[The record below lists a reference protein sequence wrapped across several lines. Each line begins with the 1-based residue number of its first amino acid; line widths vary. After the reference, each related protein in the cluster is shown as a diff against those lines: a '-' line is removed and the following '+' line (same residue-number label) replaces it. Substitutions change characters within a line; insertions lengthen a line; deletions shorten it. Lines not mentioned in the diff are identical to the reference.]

1 MKGNLMDNYELI
13 YKLQNEINEP
23 KILGPDNN
31 NINFIEE
38 LFNCKIMLNYSELF
52 LLLDNIDQKENLI
65 KMFTFLEKLLHE
77 GINFNSRDL
86 IVIKKAIVDNKEE
99 QLMNLYL
106 KKEAI
111 VSLVSGK
118 AIYPKTLNQA
128 HYIHELNKNDIVF
141 GIGPAG
147 TGKTYL
153 AILYAASLLKKQQ
166 IKKIVLVRPVVEAG
180 EKLGFLPGDLKE
192 KVDPYLVPLYDAL
205 NECFGKENVNKMMEK
220 GVIEVAP
227 LAYMRGRTLENACII
242 LDEAQNTTTM
252 QMKMFLTRL
261 GFNSKM
267 IITGDITQIDLPHKN
282 MSGLIEALNILKNL
296 NGLSIVE
303 FNNSDVMRHPLV
315 FKIVNRYN
323 KMNEAKDEN

>member
-1 MKGNLMDNYELI
+1 MSDFKFI
-13 YKLQNEINEP
+13 YKLQSEINEP
-23 KILGPDNN
+23 KILGPENKN
-31 NINFIEE
+31 LKFIEE
-38 LFNCKIMLNYSELF
+38 LFDCQLMLNYTEVFVSSENNDLQN
-52 LLLDNIDQKENLI
+52 DII
-65 KMFTFLEKLLHE
+65 KMFKFLEKLLIE
-77 GINFNSRDL
+77 GVNFNTRDL
-86 IVIKKAIVDNKEE
+86 IVIKKAINDNSEDK
-99 QLMNLYL
+99 LMNLYL

-111 VSLVSGK
+111 VSLATGK
-118 AIYPKTLNQA
+118 AIYPKTLNQSI
-128 HYIHELNKNDIVF
+128 YINELNKNDIVF

-153 AILYAASLLKKQQ
+153 AILYAASLLKKQN
-166 IKKIVLVRPVVEAG
+166 IKRIVLVRPVVEAG

-205 NECFGKENVNKMMEK
+205 NECFGKENVNKMIEK

-282 MSGLIEALNILKNL
+282 MSGLIEALNILKNI
-296 NGLSIVE
+296 NGLSIVK
-303 FNNSDVMRHPLV
+303 FDNSDVMRHPLV

-323 KMNEAKDEN
+323 NMNEETNEN

>member
-1 MKGNLMDNYELI
+1 MDNYELI

>member
-1 MKGNLMDNYELI
+1 MKGNLIDNYELI

>member
-1 MKGNLMDNYELI
+1 MNNYKMI

-23 KILGPDNN
+23 KLLGPDN
-31 NINFIEE
+31 IILKFIEE
-38 LFNCKIMLNYSELF
+38 LFECELMLNYGEVFIS
-52 LLLDNIDQKENLI
+52 NIDDELQKNVI
-65 KMFTFLEKLLHE
+65 KMFSFLEKLLFE
-77 GINFNSRDL
+77 GINFNTRDL
-86 IVIKKAIVDNKEE
+86 IVIKKAIVDNIEDK
-99 QLMNLYL
+99 LMNLYL
-106 KKEAI
+106 KKEVI
-111 VSLVSGK
+111 VSLASGK

-128 HYIHELNKNDIVF
+128 LYINELNKNDIVF

-153 AILYAASLLKKQQ
+153 AILYAASLLKKQM
-166 IKKIVLVRPVVEAG
+166 IKRIVLVRPVVEAG

-192 KVDPYLVPLYDAL
+192 KVDPYLIPLYDAL
-205 NECFGKENVNKMMEK
+205 NECFGKENVNKMIEK

-282 MSGLIEALNILKNL
+282 MSGLIEALDILKNI
-296 NGLSIVE
+296 NGLSIVK
-303 FNNSDVMRHPLV
+303 FDNSDVMRHPLV

-323 KMNEAKDEN
+323 KMNEEQNEN

>member
-220 GVIEVAP
+220 GVIDVAP

>member
-106 KKEAI
+106 KKENASKLDE
-111 VSLVSGK
+111 V
-118 AIYPKTLNQA
+118 
-128 HYIHELNKNDIVF
+128 
-141 GIGPAG
+141 
-147 TGKTYL
+147 L
-153 AILYAASLLKKQQ
+153 A
-166 IKKIVLVRPVVEAG
+166 
-180 EKLGFLPGDLKE
+180 KE
-192 KVDPYLVPLYDAL
+192 KY
-205 NECFGKENVNKMMEK
+205 
-220 GVIEVAP
+220 
-227 LAYMRGRTLENACII
+227 
-242 LDEAQNTTTM
+242 Q
-252 QMKMFLTRL
+252 
-261 GFNSKM
+261 S
-267 IITGDITQIDLPHKN
+267 
-282 MSGLIEALNILKNL
+282 LKNEIWTIKDDIISC
-296 NGLSIVE
+296 SIIFFSPSIDSSIKYGV
-303 FNNSDVMRHPLV
+303 
-315 FKIVNRYN
+315 
-323 KMNEAKDEN
+323 